1 MTSKL
6 KCPDKR
12 IKLLRGKGLD
22 DFSKEVYLRW
32 ATMISRCY
40 NPNSKKYKSYG
51 ARGIR
56 VCEEWHDVRKFA
68 KWAKENGY
76 SPDLQLDRID
86 NNGHY
91 CPENCRFVSARENSQ
106 NKQNS
111 KKVTAL
117 GQTLCV
123 SEWARRLGVSPYTM
137 YWWAKQGSE
146 YIEKRIVE
154 LALNKGGLL

>member
-40 NPNSKKYKSYG
+40 NPNRKKYKSYG

>member
-1 MTSKL
+1 MTSKF

-40 NPNSKKYKSYG
+40 NPNRKKYKSYG

-117 GQTLCV
+117 GRTLCV

>member
-1 MTSKL
+1 MTSKF
-6 KCPDKR
+6 KCPEKR
-12 IKLLRGKGLD
+12 IKMVRGKGLD

-32 ATMISRCY
+32 ATMMSRCY
-40 NPNSKKYKSYG
+40 NPNRAKYKSYG

-76 SPDLQLDRID
+76 APDLQLDRID

-91 CPENCRFVSARENSQ
+91 CPENCHFVSAIENSQ

-117 GQTLCV
+117 GKTLCV
-123 SEWARRLGVSPYTM
+123 SEWARRLGISPYTM
-137 YWWAKQGSE
+137 YYWAKQGSD

-154 LALNKGGLL
+154 FVLSKKGLL